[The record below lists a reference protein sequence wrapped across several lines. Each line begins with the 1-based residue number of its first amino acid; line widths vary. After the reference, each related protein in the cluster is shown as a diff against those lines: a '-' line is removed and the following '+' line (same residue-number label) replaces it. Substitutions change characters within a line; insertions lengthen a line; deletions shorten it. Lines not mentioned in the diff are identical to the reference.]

1 MFTDTFKVGNPV
13 ALIMEYTPSKKARL
27 NAQIIIAQAAASL
40 FHPTPVETITK
51 ICISCIEVDFNGS
64 VSGVQN
70 EAVMG
75 WAVLAFAE
83 TLKGE

>member
-1 MFTDTFKVGNPV
+1 
-13 ALIMEYTPSKKARL
+13 METYTPSKKARQ
-27 NAQIIIAQAAASL
+27 NARIIVAQAAMSSL
-40 FHPTPVETITK
+40 NPSPVETITK

-75 WAVLAFAE
+75 WAVLLVADSLSE
-83 TLKGE
+83 